1 MTDVYAAITHAD
13 PATLEKLGDAME
25 ISAAD
30 EQHRAMVEAYL
41 ADLDL
46 TSGARVLEV
55 GCGTGAIARLIAAV
69 AGEVVGVD
77 PSAALLRR
85 ARALSA
91 ALENVFFEEA
101 DGRALPY
108 PDASFDAVVLHR
120 VLCHAP
126 EPERVLAEAVRVLR
140 RGGRIAVFDGDY
152 ATITLA
158 NGPDDPL
165 QTCVGAFAP
174 EFVNDP
180 WIARRLVVLVA
191 ERGLDAQ
198 AFRSHGYVQIREPR
212 YMLSIADRGADV
224 LASSGRIGGELA
236 AALKGEARR
245 RVAEQAFYGHIAYV
259 SLTAQKP

>member
-1 MTDVYAAITHAD
+1 MPDVYAAITQAE
-13 PATLEKLGDAME
+13 PATLEKLADAME

-30 EQHRAMVEAYL
+30 QQHRAMVEAYL

-46 TSGARVLEV
+46 AANARVLEV

-77 PSAALLRR
+77 PSPALLRR
-85 ARALSA
+85 GRALSA
-91 ALENVFFEEA
+91 ALENVSFEEA
-101 DGRALPY
+101 DGRALPHA
-108 PDASFDAVVLHR
+108 DASFDAVVLHR

-126 EPERVLAEAVRVLR
+126 EPERVFAEAVRVLR
-140 RGGRIAVFDGDY
+140 PRGRIAVFDGDY

-180 WIARRLVVLVA
+180 WIARRLVALVA
-191 ERGLDAQ
+191 ARGMAVQ
-198 AFRSHGYVQIREPR
+198 TFRSHGYVQIRDPQ
-212 YMLSIADRGADV
+212 YMLTIADRGADV
-224 LASSGRIGGELA
+224 LAASGRIGRELA
-236 AALKGEARR
+236 SALKREERR
-245 RVAEQAFYGHIAYV
+245 RVAEQAFYGHIGYV
-259 SLTAQKP
+259 SLTASKP